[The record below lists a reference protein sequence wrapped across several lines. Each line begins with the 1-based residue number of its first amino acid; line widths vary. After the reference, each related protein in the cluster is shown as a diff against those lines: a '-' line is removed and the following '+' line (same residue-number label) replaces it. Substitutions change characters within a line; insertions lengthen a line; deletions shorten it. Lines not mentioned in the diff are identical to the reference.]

1 MSEVRIEIALHM
13 IDRLL
18 IQKNM
23 SRKELA
29 DRLSVTKTAVTMWL
43 NGSCEISERRII
55 QIAKI
60 LGVDSRVIFP
70 DRRFQANEKTDAS
83 KGD

>member
-1 MSEVRIEIALHM
+1 MSQIRIDIALHM

-18 IQKNM
+18 IERNM

-29 DRLSVTKTAVTMWL
+29 DKLDVTKQAVTQWL
-43 NGSCEISERRII
+43 NGTCEISERRII

-60 LGVDSRVIFP
+60 LGVDSRIIFP
-70 DRRFQANEKTDAS
+70 DRRFQVNEKTEAP